1 MRLFVAALAVV
12 LFSHSHG
19 LRAQDRTPAENMT
32 IIESP
37 RFGERDTVLRR
48 FEFLLDRFSDL
59 CRGEGA
65 PVHDMLVVSYQQLI
79 DAGLEREESLL
90 DLSNTLY
97 RAAQETRSA
106 GVRPDQV
113 SCAELFSMYVVSRQG
128 GFSQEESRQAAVALA
143 ALGGI

>member
-1 MRLFVAALAVV
+1 MRLFVAALAVAI
-12 LFSHSHG
+12 FSHSHG
-19 LRAQDRTPAENMT
+19 LLAQDRAPAENMT
-32 IIESP
+32 TIESP

-48 FEFLLDRFSDL
+48 FQFLLDRFSAL
-59 CRGEGA
+59 CPRESA
-65 PVHDMLVVSYQQLI
+65 PVHDMLVFSYQKLI
-79 DAGLEREESLL
+79 EAGLEREESLL

-97 RAAQETRSA
+97 RAAQESRSA

-113 SCAELFSMYVVSRQG
+113 SCAELFAMYVVSRQG